1 MFIPNVLNQLC
12 NMPLT
17 SELKLK
23 RNMGNENFD
32 RAILG
37 EANEFA
43 REIKWRANPDQQSF
57 FGNFMRTKPSQTLLA
72 EIGSILVE
80 DSPPVSNREYKVV
93 ELWIV
98 LISCEARLREEWAKL
113 RIVATSLPPLPKET
127 LSFSKKRDFEDE
139 PEILRFIHGIEK
151 SMSLCGAAMEVSS
164 GLGDVAARAT
174 GRPLSFLNVLGLGL
188 EACNDEIS
196 KLRQALSVSSGHKSS
211 SASLD
216 DDEDGRLGKALNRK
230 NTMLSE
236 LESSVRFTADSP
248 ILKLR
253 NATEQLGTLS
263 VGIETQVKRWIN
275 ARHLVRNGL
284 NGLISL
290 DKLRK
295 LSRSTFGKKGW
306 SKHLNEISV
315 REDDVRDPIPADARV
330 LYAAIAARH
339 AIRTAGERRRVQE
352 RGDKRVIHRL
362 MEQKEACVKLLVAAV
377 AKAEIRKSMT
387 PERCAGLLRFL
398 SAVAV
403 AGT

>member
-1 MFIPNVLNQLC
+1 MMTKTFMFQLRHK
-12 NMPLT
+12 NM
-17 SELKLK
+17 
-23 RNMGNENFD
+23 
-32 RAILG
+32 
-37 EANEFA
+37 
-43 REIKWRANPDQQSF
+43 
-57 FGNFMRTKPSQTLLA
+57 MRVAHSYHKKVTRKSTLECALDCD
-72 EIGSILVE
+72 VN
-80 DSPPVSNREYKVV
+80 SN
-93 ELWIV
+93 
-98 LISCEARLREEWAKL
+98 
-113 RIVATSLPPLPKET
+113 T
-127 LSFSKKRDFEDE
+127 
-139 PEILRFIHGIEK
+139 
-151 SMSLCGAAMEVSS
+151 
-164 GLGDVAARAT
+164 
-174 GRPLSFLNVLGLGL
+174 
-188 EACNDEIS
+188 
-196 KLRQALSVSSGHKSS
+196 
-211 SASLD
+211 
-216 DDEDGRLGKALNRK
+216 
-230 NTMLSE
+230 
-236 LESSVRFTADSP
+236 
-248 ILKLR
+248 
-253 NATEQLGTLS
+253 
-263 VGIETQVKRWIN
+263 N
-275 ARHLVRNGL
+275 ARTQVRNGL